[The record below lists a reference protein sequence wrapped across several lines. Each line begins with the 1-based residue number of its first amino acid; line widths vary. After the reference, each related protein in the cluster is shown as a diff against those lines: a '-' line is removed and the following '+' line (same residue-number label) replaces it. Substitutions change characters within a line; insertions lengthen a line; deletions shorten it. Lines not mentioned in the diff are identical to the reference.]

1 MIRRSSTIAR
11 TALVAVA
18 LSVLAVA
25 CGGSSGDSARTVI
38 AAPPEIAPAA
48 SASFGVGFK
57 QLTVKDTAGTR
68 DLAVDVWYPAT
79 KGATGTPARY
89 ALLPTAYIDS
99 KVAIADAPLA
109 AGGALPLI
117 VYAHGSGGQN
127 FVASF
132 LTEQLAS
139 QGFIVVAANHI
150 GDTALDRFTN
160 TTVVPDQNDLNR
172 PADVTREIDDMLA
185 RSKSSGD
192 FFSGRVD
199 SSRIGLVGHSYGGYT
214 VIADVAGHTTSLGS
228 VKPDSRIKAVVAQAP
243 YTLRL
248 TPAELAADKV
258 PTMLISGSKDT
269 TTPTSTNAA
278 IAFEN
283 ITGPPVVLVE
293 IAGAA
298 HQSFTDVCAYLDQ
311 IPKLPEA
318 PAPVIAVIQTQAKEG
333 CGAEFID
340 YARGLLLTND
350 LTVAFLQKYVAG
362 KADYEAYWGDW
373 AAQQPELTVKVKG

>member
-1 MIRRSSTIAR
+1 MHRRSSSFIR
-11 TALVAVA
+11 TVLAAAA

-25 CGGSSGDSARTVI
+25 CGGSSSDTARTVI
-38 AAPPEIAPAA
+38 GAPPEILPAA
-48 SASFGVGFK
+48 ESSFGVGFT
-57 QLTVKDTAGTR
+57 QLMVKDPAGTR
-68 DLAVDVWYPAT
+68 DLAVDVWYPTA

-99 KVAIADAPLA
+99 KVAITDAPIA

-132 LTEQLAS
+132 LTEELAA
-139 QGFIVVAANHI
+139 QGFIVVAANHT

-160 TTVVPDQNDLNR
+160 STVAPDQNDLNR
-172 PADVTREIDDMLA
+172 PADVTREIDEMLA
-185 RSKSSGD
+185 RSNASGGQ
-192 FFSGRVD
+192 FSGRVD
-199 SSRIGLVGHSYGGYT
+199 ASRIGLVGHSYGGYT
-214 VIADVAGHTTSLGS
+214 VIADVAGHTTPLGS
-228 VKPDSRIKAVVAQAP
+228 VKPDSRIKAIVAQAP

-248 TPAELAADKV
+248 TPAELAKDTV
-258 PTMLISGSKDT
+258 PTMLISGSKDI
-269 TTPTSTNAA
+269 TTPTATNAA
-278 IAFEN
+278 VAFES

-318 PAPVIAVIQTQAKEG
+318 PAPVIAVIRTQAAEG

-350 LTVAFLQKYVAG
+350 LTVAFFKKFVAG
-362 KADYEAYWGDW
+362 ENGYEAYWGSW
-373 AAQQPELTVKVKG
+373 ASQQTELTVKVKG